1 MKYIVFEPVHNLIFE
16 LKIIRKMKKSVYTA
30 VAALALFS
38 LTSCAD
44 IKRIVSSPSSSV
56 EETQPIHETTIA
68 QAPQPT
74 DTYDLYKDTSS
85 YGQGIEEVN
94 TMVMPG
100 FSQEY
105 VDERIMAYGKKLERW
120 KELDEQTIGQEVSQ
134 KDTQLMVRCFRGIQ
148 QVLNGYTTLRAA
160 LLSDTGFAGVDP
172 QSINEV
178 QQADISFLD
187 GECGILLAEFY
198 GGDGELGPGSELQ
211 GLAGIETLIAEY
223 SDRRDY
229 ENVIQK
235 WSEVPADQRSRL
247 SLETQI
253 LYGKALTYLHQ
264 EDQAIKLYESII
276 DSMRFSE
283 GTDLLSLHKRVA
295 DLHTASGD
303 YIAAEKQYKLIDKEY
318 KELAMLN
325 DWAALQ
331 LSILARSGSNGAEL
345 TAYSSLLRDY
355 LGFLPG
361 QDGYKVVWE
370 AEKFLEDYPY
380 SPVSSNVD
388 AIKKDA
394 MQVADE
400 WFESLWATVDELS
413 GENRFEDAVA
423 FLQIIPLDLI
433 GPEKAT
439 TVHGKIEALLLAD
452 AVDRETQKMSEIQ
465 DLQKQWNNGMLLV
478 RADEHDKAL
487 DVFNGLLG
495 TEYDDK
501 ATAKIR
507 EVSLKA
513 AQSKRR
519 KAADAFIR
527 YTKTADVESQKLLLI
542 ESRKILRDILINY
555 PDVEIEDKVRRNIDR
570 VEQEM
575 NKIDPQLLPLVR
587 VQEMGGGMKKDET
600 SADVFEQ
607 SFENQMEPSG
617 MTTPLP
623 IEQIQ

>member
-1 MKYIVFEPVHNLIFE
+1 MKDRELSIVHNLIFE
-16 LKIIRKMKKSVYTA
+16 LIVIRKMKKSVYTT
-30 VAALALFS
+30 VAALALFT

-44 IKRIVSSPSSSV
+44 MKRIVSPPSNTV
-56 EETQPIHETTIA
+56 GETQPVQETTTD
-68 QAPQPT
+68 QLPQPT
-74 DTYDLYKDTSS
+74 DTYDLYKDSSS
-85 YGQGIEEVN
+85 YGQGIEEVD

-105 VDERIMAYGKKLERW
+105 VDERIMAYGKKLDRW

-134 KDTQLMVRCFRGIQ
+134 EDTQKMVRCFRGIQ

-160 LLSDTGFAGVDP
+160 LLSDAGLAGVDP
-172 QSINEV
+172 KSINDV

-187 GECGILLAEFY
+187 GECGILLADFY
-198 GGDGELGPGSELQ
+198 GGEGELGPGSELQ

-229 ENVIQK
+229 ENVLQK
-235 WSEVPADQRSRL
+235 WSEVPSDQRSRL
-247 SLETQI
+247 NLETQI

-276 DSMRFSE
+276 ESMTSSE

-303 YIAAEKQYKLIDKEY
+303 YIAAEKQYKLIDDGY
-318 KELAMLN
+318 KDMAALS

-380 SPVSSNVD
+380 SPVASNVD
-388 AIKKDA
+388 AIKTDA

-400 WFESLWATVDELS
+400 WYESLWSTVDELS

-423 FLQIIPLDLI
+423 FLQTIPLDLI
-433 GPEKAT
+433 GPEKSGS
-439 TVHGKIEALLLAD
+439 VNSKIEELLLAD

-465 DLQKQWNNGMLLV
+465 ELQKQWNNGMLLV
-478 RADEHDKAL
+478 RADQYDEAIE
-487 DVFNGLLG
+487 VFSDLLG

-501 ATAKIR
+501 AIAKIK

-513 AQSKRR
+513 AQSERR

-527 YTKTADVESQKLLLI
+527 YTKTTDVESQKLLLI

-555 PDVEIEDKVRRNIDR
+555 PDVEIGDKVRRNIDR

-575 NKIDPQLLPLVR
+575 NKIDPQLLPMVR
-587 VQEMGGGMKKDET
+587 VQEMGGSTIKKESTLDIFDQPAEEQEQPAGM
-600 SADVFEQ
+600 
-607 SFENQMEPSG
+607 N
-617 MTTPLP
+617 TPLP
-623 IEQIQ
+623 VEQIQ